1 MIFKRKSMVKIDE
14 NTRDKW
20 LHIRLTDQELLTIK
34 ANFQKSVYENLSEFA
49 RRMLLQKPIV
59 GRYRDTGIQELL
71 KELVSLKRDLH
82 GLATNYNQLAKKMNT
97 ASDLEINTH
106 RNQVIGMEVIIADSL
121 NSVRRFID
129 QTTVKWLQ

>member
-1 MIFKRKSMVKIDE
+1 MVKIDE

-59 GRYRDTGIQELL
+59 GRYRDTGVQELL

-106 RNQVIGMEVIIADSL
+106 RNQVIGMDVKIAESL

-129 QTTVKWLQ
+129 QTTAKWLQ

>member
-1 MIFKRKSMVKIDE
+1 MVKIDE

>member
-1 MIFKRKSMVKIDE
+1 MVKIDE

-34 ANFQKSVYENLSEFA
+34 ANFQKSIYENLSEFA

-59 GRYRDTGIQELL
+59 GRYRDTGVQELL

-106 RNQVIGMEVIIADSL
+106 RNQVIGMEVKIAKSL
-121 NSVRRFID
+121 DSVRRFID
-129 QTTVKWLQ
+129 QTTAKWLQ